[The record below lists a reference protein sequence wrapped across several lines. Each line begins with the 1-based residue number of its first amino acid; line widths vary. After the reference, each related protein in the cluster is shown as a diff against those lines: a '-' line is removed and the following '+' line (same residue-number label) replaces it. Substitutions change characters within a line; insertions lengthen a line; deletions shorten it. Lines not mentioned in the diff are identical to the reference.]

1 MIDLKHRVSAATNI
15 LECAR
20 EALNANPGNVTLAL
34 SLQKA
39 KIDRDAAIAAVRA
52 SFHIAWVKPIN
63 DQT

>member
-1 MIDLKHRVSAATNI
+1 MNDLKHRVSAATNI

-39 KIDRDAAIAAVRA
+39 KLARDDAIRAVRA
-52 SFHIAWVKPIN
+52 SFRVVWVNPHVK
-63 DQT
+63 